1 MFSLEPCAFSMVLS
15 SPTVPDVEQADRAA
29 PARRMPATGTLREKK
44 ALAPRTA
51 IMSTSPELSFER
63 GAQPQG
69 NLFSSSDAKKAEQ
82 SPAFT

>member
-1 MFSLEPCAFSMVLS
+1 
-15 SPTVPDVEQADRAA
+15 
-29 PARRMPATGTLREKK
+29 
-44 ALAPRTA
+44 
-51 IMSTSPELSFER
+51 MSTSPELSFER